1 MPSRANWEAQ
11 LGHSKP
17 LTDGRA
23 SGICFRLSPTG
34 VPRSVLGDAVDRAM
48 SDKKEQRL
56 RRVSWY
62 VFLNWD
68 AQMCVDSLGA
78 CR

>member
-56 RRVSWY
+56 RRV
-62 VFLNWD
+62 
-68 AQMCVDSLGA
+68 
-78 CR
+78 

>member
-1 MPSRANWEAQ
+1 MPSRANREAQ

-62 VFLNWD
+62 VFVNWD

-78 CR
+78 HR